1 MSCGALSSRGV
12 LRSRGALSFRGALM
26 MSGECVVGVQRLNFV
41 GDDFHLFLSGLIR
54 SYVFVILLSLSS
66 LVVLGNLM
74 VRMC

>member
-1 MSCGALSSRGV
+1 
-12 LRSRGALSFRGALM
+12 

-54 SYVFVILLSLSS
+54 YYVFVILLSLSS

-74 VRMC
+74 VRMCWHLSQEFEAPNYFGVEIR

>member
-1 MSCGALSSRGV
+1 
-12 LRSRGALSFRGALM
+12 
-26 MSGECVVGVQRLNFV
+26 MSGQCVVGVQRMNFV

-54 SYVFVILLSLSS
+54 SHVFVILLSLSS